1 MPLVL
6 RNVKGS
12 QLTFNEMDG
21 NFTYLEGLDQ
31 DKLTTSSFNTF
42 TSSYTTG
49 SFTGSFRGDGSGLT
63 GIPGVTP
70 IATGSFATTGS
81 NRFVGNQIVSGS
93 LILSS
98 SAAIELTVIGNSVLS
113 GSLTISGSTIQSG
126 SVDVSG
132 SINADGFEL
141 DATSTSTIPALNSE
155 FNPDLSGSQTPIIY
169 KTLVLN
175 DGKVLVAGRFE
186 SIDGHTTND
195 IARLNSNGSIDTS
208 FTATSVGGGISATSQ
223 YINNF
228 VTQSDNKIIIVGSF
242 TSVQS
247 NSRTGAA
254 RLNANGTIDTG
265 FSNPGFTTFS
275 EVRDVVIQS
284 DNKIVVVGNFD
295 GGIKR
300 LQTDGTIDASLSV
313 PDSTGFTNDTFYSV
327 ALLPSGS
334 GEAILVG
341 GNFQQWNTSADY
353 DYIAKLNPSGSL
365 DTGFAGTNLN
375 ISAGGGLDRIKKIK
389 VTDAYSE
396 GDNGYIYIAGRF
408 KDTLTGPNVRN
419 AGFARLNTTDQGD
432 GAGAFDSTFRT
443 YITGSDQNN
452 PGTQYVND
460 FDFYDG
466 DKILLGGSFTTIGI
480 PGYAITSANRFVIVD
495 QNGGGQVSN
504 WSSDGLASTYRL
516 NTGSVNSV
524 TLLPNDNVLVGGTFT
539 SASNPSTAREG
550 LASLK
555 LTGFGTVTTSNEYS
569 ITANANQLL
578 VSSSNTY
585 FSGNVN
591 ISGSITGSSLL
602 VSGSARF
609 TGGITGSSFTG
620 SFVGDGSGLTGIPGV
635 TPIATGSFATTGSNV
650 FVGNQTI
657 TGSFTAI
664 SGSGDLTS
672 SVRFIHNTIAADQG
686 SSVFEV
692 RHRNNT
698 YSENIALKLFADDV
712 TAKMQY
718 EKDGSTVDVLQMGL
732 NNNELF
738 LLQDTRV
745 GFAAG
750 THKLMVTG
758 SFSVS
763 GSARVIGNS
772 VLSGSVTISGSIS
785 QVGVG
790 SSNIIIRQAPL
801 TSLTTGTLN
810 VVIGSFAGNGLSTG
824 FSNIHIGSGA
834 GQSNQTGNNNTF
846 IGKDAGLLTSVS
858 DNTFIGSSA
867 GSSNT
872 TGTTNVFIGKQAGN
886 FNTTANSNTFIGD
899 STGFY
904 NRIGANNTFV
914 GERAGFENISGSSN
928 TFIGKNSGLQI
939 TSGSN
944 NSFLGKDAGLFIA
957 DGSTYLSFASA
968 SVFLGTETKANAN
981 NETNQIVI
989 GHGAIGNGSNT
1000 TTIGNT
1006 STTSTHLKGTL
1017 NVTRQILS
1025 EVSSS
1030 LNFANDTAAAA
1041 GGVPLGGLYRNGN
1054 AIQIRLV

>member
-21 NFTYLEGLDQ
+21 NFTYLEGL
-31 DKLTTSSFNTF
+31 TPNTGSFA
-42 TSSYTTG
+42 TTG
-49 SFTGSFRGDGSGLT
+49 SNQFKSNQSITGSLNVSGSAIFTGGITGSSFTGSFVGDGSGLT

-81 NRFVGNQIVSGS
+81 NQFKNNQSITGSLNISGS
-93 LILSS
+93 ISQGLYTLASGKLSRAYGLASTASGEYSHAEGGIFGLGDSTIYKGGTASGTGSHAEGAETRASGIASHAEGFGSWAIGDYSHAEGNYTTASGDASHAEGFATFAGAGAHSEGENTRASGNS
-98 SAAIELTVIGNSVLS
+98 SHAEGYYTTASGNYSHAEGLGTIASGSYSHAQGAYNIAISSPSSFIIGNGISNGSRSNLVFAS
-113 GSLTISGSTIQSG
+113 GSQFQVTGSLTISGSTIQSG
-126 SVDVSG
+126 SIDVSG

-141 DATSTSTIPALNSE
+141 DATSTSTVLALNSE
-155 FNPDLSGSQTPIIY
+155 FNLDLSGSQTPIIY

-242 TSVQS
+242 SSVQS
-247 NSRTGAA
+247 NSRTGVA

-265 FSNPGFTTFS
+265 LSNPGFTTFS

-341 GNFQQWNTSADY
+341 GNFTQWNTSADY

-396 GDNGYIYIAGRF
+396 GDNGYVYIAGRF

-419 AGFARLNTTDQGD
+419 AGFARLTTDDAGN
-432 GAGAFDSTFRT
+432 GRGAFDSGFRT

-480 PGYAITSANRFVIVD
+480 PGYTLQSANRFVIVN
-495 QNGGGQVSN
+495 QSTGGQVSN

-539 SASNPSTAREG
+539 SASNPLTAREG

-555 LTGFGTVTTSNEYS
+555 LTGFGTITTSNEYS
-569 ITANANQLL
+569 ITANTSQLL

-585 FSGNVN
+585 FSGNTN

-602 VSGSARF
+602 VTGSANINGF
-609 TGGITGSSFTG
+609 T
-620 SFVGDGSGLTGIPGV
+620 
-635 TPIATGSFATTGSNV
+635 
-650 FVGNQTI
+650 
-657 TGSFTAI
+657 
-664 SGSGDLTS
+664 
-672 SVRFIHNTIAADQG
+672 
-686 SSVFEV
+686 
-692 RHRNNT
+692 
-698 YSENIALKLFADDV
+698 
-712 TAKMQY
+712 
-718 EKDGSTVDVLQMGL
+718 VLPQ
-732 NNNELF
+732 
-738 LLQDTRV
+738 
-745 GFAAG
+745 
-750 THKLMVTG
+750 
-758 SFSVS
+758 VS
-763 GSARVIGNS
+763 A
-772 VLSGSVTISGSIS
+772 
-785 QVGVG
+785 
-790 SSNIIIRQAPL
+790 
-801 TSLTTGTLN
+801 
-810 VVIGSFAGNGLSTG
+810 
-824 FSNIHIGSGA
+824 
-834 GQSNQTGNNNTF
+834 
-846 IGKDAGLLTSVS
+846 
-858 DNTFIGSSA
+858 
-867 GSSNT
+867 
-872 TGTTNVFIGKQAGN
+872 
-886 FNTTANSNTFIGD
+886 
-899 STGFY
+899 
-904 NRIGANNTFV
+904 
-914 GERAGFENISGSSN
+914 
-928 TFIGKNSGLQI
+928 
-939 TSGSN
+939 
-944 NSFLGKDAGLFIA
+944 
-957 DGSTYLSFASA
+957 
-968 SVFLGTETKANAN
+968 
-981 NETNQIVI
+981 
-989 GHGAIGNGSNT
+989 
-1000 TTIGNT
+1000 
-1006 STTSTHLKGTL
+1006 
-1017 NVTRQILS
+1017 
-1025 EVSSS
+1025 S
-1030 LNFANDTAAAA
+1030 LNFANDTAAAS
-1041 GGVPLGGLYRNGN
+1041 GGVPLGGLYRSGSF
-1054 AIQIRLV
+1054 IQIRLV

>member
-1 MPLVL
+1 MPLEL
-6 RNVKGS
+6 RSEKGS

-31 DKLTTSSFNTF
+31 DKLTTSSFNATTGSFVTTSSFNATTGSFTTTSSFNTF
-42 TSSYTTG
+42 SSSYTTG

-81 NRFVGNQIVSGS
+81 NRFVGNQTITGS

-98 SAAIELTVIGNSVLS
+98 SAAIELTVMGNSVLS

-126 SVDVSG
+126 SIDVSG

-141 DATSTSTIPALNSE
+141 DATSTSTVLALNSE
-155 FNPDLSGSQTPIIY
+155 FNLDLSGSQTPIIY

-242 TSVQS
+242 SSVQS
-247 NSRTGAA
+247 NSRTGVA

-265 FSNPGFTTFS
+265 LSNPGFTTFS

-284 DNKIVVVGNFD
+284 DNKIVVVGRFD

-300 LQTDGTIDASLSV
+300 LNTDGTIDTSLSV
-313 PDSTGFTNDTFYSV
+313 PDSTGFTDNTFYSV

-334 GEAILVG
+334 EEAILVG
-341 GNFQQWNTSADY
+341 GNFNQWNTSANY
-353 DYIAKLNPSGSL
+353 DYIVKLNPSGSL

-375 ISAGGGLDRIKKIK
+375 ISAGGDLDRIKKIK

-419 AGFARLNTTDQGD
+419 AGFARLTTEDEGF
-432 GAGAFDSTFRT
+432 GRGAFDSTFRT
-443 YITGSDQNN
+443 YITGSDPNN

-460 FDFYDG
+460 FDFYDD

-569 ITANANQLL
+569 ITANTSQLL

-602 VSGSARF
+602 VTGSANINGF
-609 TGGITGSSFTG
+609 T
-620 SFVGDGSGLTGIPGV
+620 VLP
-635 TPIATGSFATTGSNV
+635 
-650 FVGNQTI
+650 Q
-657 TGSFTAI
+657 I
-664 SGSGDLTS
+664 S
-672 SVRFIHNTIAADQG
+672 A
-686 SSVFEV
+686 
-692 RHRNNT
+692 
-698 YSENIALKLFADDV
+698 
-712 TAKMQY
+712 
-718 EKDGSTVDVLQMGL
+718 
-732 NNNELF
+732 
-738 LLQDTRV
+738 
-745 GFAAG
+745 
-750 THKLMVTG
+750 
-758 SFSVS
+758 
-763 GSARVIGNS
+763 
-772 VLSGSVTISGSIS
+772 
-785 QVGVG
+785 
-790 SSNIIIRQAPL
+790 
-801 TSLTTGTLN
+801 
-810 VVIGSFAGNGLSTG
+810 
-824 FSNIHIGSGA
+824 
-834 GQSNQTGNNNTF
+834 
-846 IGKDAGLLTSVS
+846 
-858 DNTFIGSSA
+858 
-867 GSSNT
+867 
-872 TGTTNVFIGKQAGN
+872 
-886 FNTTANSNTFIGD
+886 
-899 STGFY
+899 
-904 NRIGANNTFV
+904 
-914 GERAGFENISGSSN
+914 
-928 TFIGKNSGLQI
+928 
-939 TSGSN
+939 
-944 NSFLGKDAGLFIA
+944 
-957 DGSTYLSFASA
+957 
-968 SVFLGTETKANAN
+968 
-981 NETNQIVI
+981 
-989 GHGAIGNGSNT
+989 
-1000 TTIGNT
+1000 
-1006 STTSTHLKGTL
+1006 
-1017 NVTRQILS
+1017 
-1025 EVSSS
+1025 S
-1030 LNFANDTAAAA
+1030 LNFVNDTAAAS
-1041 GGVPLGGLYRNGN
+1041 GGVPLGGLYRSGSF
-1054 AIQIRLV
+1054 IQIRLV

>member
-6 RNVKGS
+6 RSEKGS

-21 NFTYLEGLDQ
+21 NFTYLEGL
-31 DKLTTSSFNTF
+31 TPNTGSFA
-42 TSSYTTG
+42 TTG
-49 SFTGSFRGDGSGLT
+49 SNQFKSNQSITGSLNVSGSAIFTGGITGSSFTGSFVGDGSGLT

-81 NRFVGNQIVSGS
+81 NRFIGNQTITGS
-93 LILSS
+93 LVLSS

-141 DATSTSTIPALNSE
+141 DATSTSTVLALNSE
-155 FNPDLSGSQTPIIY
+155 FNLDLSGSQTPIIY

-208 FTATSVGGGISATSQ
+208 FTATSVGGGVSATSQ

-247 NSRTGAA
+247 NSRTGVA

-265 FSNPGFTTFS
+265 LSNPGFTTFS
-275 EVRDVVIQS
+275 EVRDVAIQS

-300 LQTDGTIDASLSV
+300 LQTDGTIDTSLSV

-341 GNFQQWNTSADY
+341 GNFTQWNTSADY

-375 ISAGGGLDRIKKIK
+375 ISTGGGLDRIKKIK
-389 VTDAYSE
+389 ITDAYSE
-396 GDNGYIYIAGRF
+396 GDNGYVYIAGRF

-419 AGFARLNTTDQGD
+419 AGFARLNTTDQGS

-480 PGYAITSANRFVIVD
+480 PGYTLQSANRFVIVN
-495 QNGGGQVSN
+495 QSTGGQVSN

-539 SASNPSTAREG
+539 SASNPLTTREG

-555 LTGFGTVTTSNEYS
+555 LTGFGTITTSNEYS
-569 ITANANQLL
+569 ITANTSQLL

-585 FSGNVN
+585 FSGNTN

-602 VSGSARF
+602 VTGSANINGF
-609 TGGITGSSFTG
+609 T
-620 SFVGDGSGLTGIPGV
+620 VLP
-635 TPIATGSFATTGSNV
+635 
-650 FVGNQTI
+650 Q
-657 TGSFTAI
+657 I
-664 SGSGDLTS
+664 S
-672 SVRFIHNTIAADQG
+672 A
-686 SSVFEV
+686 
-692 RHRNNT
+692 
-698 YSENIALKLFADDV
+698 
-712 TAKMQY
+712 
-718 EKDGSTVDVLQMGL
+718 
-732 NNNELF
+732 
-738 LLQDTRV
+738 
-745 GFAAG
+745 
-750 THKLMVTG
+750 
-758 SFSVS
+758 
-763 GSARVIGNS
+763 
-772 VLSGSVTISGSIS
+772 
-785 QVGVG
+785 
-790 SSNIIIRQAPL
+790 
-801 TSLTTGTLN
+801 
-810 VVIGSFAGNGLSTG
+810 
-824 FSNIHIGSGA
+824 
-834 GQSNQTGNNNTF
+834 
-846 IGKDAGLLTSVS
+846 
-858 DNTFIGSSA
+858 
-867 GSSNT
+867 
-872 TGTTNVFIGKQAGN
+872 
-886 FNTTANSNTFIGD
+886 
-899 STGFY
+899 
-904 NRIGANNTFV
+904 
-914 GERAGFENISGSSN
+914 
-928 TFIGKNSGLQI
+928 
-939 TSGSN
+939 
-944 NSFLGKDAGLFIA
+944 
-957 DGSTYLSFASA
+957 
-968 SVFLGTETKANAN
+968 
-981 NETNQIVI
+981 
-989 GHGAIGNGSNT
+989 
-1000 TTIGNT
+1000 
-1006 STTSTHLKGTL
+1006 
-1017 NVTRQILS
+1017 
-1025 EVSSS
+1025 S
-1030 LNFANDTAAAA
+1030 LNFANDTAAAS
-1041 GGVPLGGLYRNGN
+1041 GGVPLGGLYRSGSF
-1054 AIQIRLV
+1054 IQIRLV